1 MYHRKQQTKK
11 TTMQRSQI
19 HQKVSVN
26 FSNCKTEIKTSLI
39 NAFSDWCN
47 KRGVLV
53 KYLTEW
59 ISLVMEKVYKR
70 IKELKDKFKFSKVR
84 QVLKHSN
91 VISYLKILQ
100 EQYVMCPIGKAE
112 NNIAFICKIYSI
124 S

>member
-19 HQKVSVN
+19 QQKVSVN
-26 FSNCKTEIKTSLI
+26 FSNCKTEIKTSLM
-39 NAFSDWCN
+39 NVFSDWCN

-84 QVLKHSN
+84 QV
-91 VISYLKILQ
+91 
-100 EQYVMCPIGKAE
+100 
-112 NNIAFICKIYSI
+112 
-124 S
+124 